1 MSEEVN
7 KFFFSK
13 LEDEK
18 QAYDLL
24 DSLTTVAHPST
35 VYGEAIPVGERIV
48 FTASE
53 VSVGLGFGFARGG
66 GGGDTPG
73 ESDIEYR
80 EGTEPAPP
88 PKSPSASTPGF
99 GFGGGGGGGGYSA
112 ARPVAVISVG
122 PDGVQV
128 DPIVDPTKI
137 VITFLTV
144 LGSTL
149 AMRHRLMH
157 GGK

>member
-35 VYGEAIPVGERIV
+35 VYGEAITVGERIV

-53 VSVGLGFGFARGG
+53 MTVGLGFGFARGG
-66 GGGDTPG
+66 GGADTP
-73 ESDIEYR
+73 SDQGLEYR
-80 EGTEPAPP
+80 EGTEPIPPAAPP
-88 PKSPSASTPGF
+88 MPAPGF

-122 PDGVQV
+122 PEGVHV
-128 DPIVDPTKI
+128 EPIVDPTKI
-137 VITFLTV
+137 AMTLLTV
-144 LGSTL
+144 LGSVL
-149 AMRHRLMH
+149 MMRRRMAH
-157 GGK
+157 GRK

>member
-1 MSEEVN
+1 MSEEIN

-24 DSLTTVAHPST
+24 DSLTTAAHSSA
-35 VYGEAIPVGERIV
+35 VYGEPIAVGERMII
-48 FTASE
+48 TASE
-53 VSVGLGFGFARGG
+53 VSTSLGFAFARGG
-66 GGGDTPG
+66 GGADATPG
-73 ESDIEYR
+73 DDLEYH
-80 EGTEPAPP
+80 EGTDPLPP
-88 PKSPSASTPGF
+88 SPGPGF
-99 GFGGGGGGGGYSA
+99 GFGGGGGGGGFSA

-122 PDGVQV
+122 PDGVRV

-137 VITFLTV
+137 VMTFLTV
-144 LGSTL
+144 LGSAL
-149 AMRHRLMH
+149 MMRRRMMR

>member
-1 MSEEVN
+1 MSEEMN

-24 DSLTTVAHPST
+24 DSMTTVAHPSA
-35 VYGEAIPVGERIV
+35 VYGEPITVGERTII
-48 FTASE
+48 TAAE

-66 GGGDTPG
+66 GGGDTAS
-73 ESDIEYR
+73 ESDADYPEDA
-80 EGTEPAPP
+80 EPV
-88 PKSPSASTPGF
+88 SSSASPAQGY

-122 PDGVQV
+122 PEGVRV
-128 DPIVDPTKI
+128 EPVVDPTKI
-137 VITFLTV
+137 VVTFLTV
-144 LGSTL
+144 LGSVL
-149 AMRHRLMH
+149 MMRRRMTR